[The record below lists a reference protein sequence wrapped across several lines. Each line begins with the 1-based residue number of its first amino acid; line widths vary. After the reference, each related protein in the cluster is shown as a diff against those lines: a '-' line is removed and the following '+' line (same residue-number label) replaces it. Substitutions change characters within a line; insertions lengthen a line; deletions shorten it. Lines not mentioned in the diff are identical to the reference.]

1 MEYYGFKKSPTSG
14 IVPTKRI

>member
-1 MEYYGFKKSPTSG
+1 MSCQKSQTSG